1 MPRNKLENEIAIKE
15 SKESILNA
23 ALILFSL
30 YGYQSV
36 NIDTIAK
43 NANCSRALIYHY
55 FNDKEGI
62 YEAMMPIVAGR
73 IYEIT
78 ESVDYSLSADE
89 SLNALLKSLLEKLQH
104 SDSSKLEDNYACMLY
119 HVLNLHLQ
127 GDVVP
132 KPKVRSEDRPFERKR
147 LFEIIYFLIDKGQKE
162 KSFYIG
168 DTKIYTISILAMLK
182 GLAYTKIHLKENF
195 TSPTVDMVMNI
206 VRKGGTQSE
215 T

>member
-55 FNDKEGI
+55 FKDKEGI
-62 YEAMMPIVAGR
+62 YKAMMPIVANR

-89 SLNALLKSLLEKLQH
+89 SLNALLKSLLEKLQQ

-162 KSFYIG
+162 KSFYDG

-195 TSPTVDMVMNI
+195 ASPTVDMVMNI